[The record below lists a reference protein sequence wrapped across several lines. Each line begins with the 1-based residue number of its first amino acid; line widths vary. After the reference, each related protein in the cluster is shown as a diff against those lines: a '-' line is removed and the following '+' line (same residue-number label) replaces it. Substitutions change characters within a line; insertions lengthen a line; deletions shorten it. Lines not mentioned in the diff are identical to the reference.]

1 MHYKLK
7 GTGDMTYFICY
18 NARYIASRKSLKA
31 AVNFIEARGIQDD
44 ENNELYITDQQGNN
58 YSPKGDAIEWM

>member
-1 MHYKLK
+1 
-7 GTGDMTYFICY
+7 MTYFICY